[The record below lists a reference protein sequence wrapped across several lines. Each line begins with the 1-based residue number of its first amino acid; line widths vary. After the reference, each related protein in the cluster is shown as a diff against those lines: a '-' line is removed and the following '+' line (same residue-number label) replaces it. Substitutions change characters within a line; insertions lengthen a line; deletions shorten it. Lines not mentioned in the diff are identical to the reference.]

1 MLSLSKHEGKQS
13 HFQRG
18 GRNMASKLKIGVTG
32 CAGRMGAALARA
44 IAANNAAELAGGTE
58 AAGSPALGRDIG
70 ECAGIGKLGRKVS
83 DDAAALFAGCDAVID
98 FTSPAACLVHAALAA
113 KHKTAYV
120 VGTTGLSP
128 DHFAAL
134 KRAAKRAAIV
144 QSFNMSVGVNLLA
157 ALTGQVARVLD
168 DDFDIEIVEM
178 HHRMKVDAPS
188 GTALL
193 LGEAAAA
200 GRGVKLAAVA
210 RGLPLGG
217 RDGVTGARRQ
227 GDIGFASL
235 RGGNVVGDHTVI
247 FAADDERIELG
258 HKAGDRGIFPRGALR
273 AALWARGKKPGLYGM
288 ADVLGIKL

>member
-1 MLSLSKHEGKQS
+1 
-13 HFQRG
+13 
-18 GRNMASKLKIGVTG
+18 MANKLKIGIAGV
-32 CAGRMGAALARA
+32 AGRMGVTLARA
-44 IAANNAAELAGGTE
+44 IAGAKNIELA
-58 AAGSPALGRDIG
+58 AGIEQAGAPAVGRDIG
-70 ECAGIGKLGRKVS
+70 ECAGLAKLGRAVG
-83 DDAAALFAGCDAVID
+83 DDAAAMFAACGAVID
-98 FTSPAACLVHAALAA
+98 FTSPAACLVHAELAA

-120 VGTTGLSP
+120 VGTTGLAAE
-128 DHFAAL
+128 HMAAL

-157 ALTGQVARVLD
+157 ALVGQVARVLD
-168 DDFDIEIVEM
+168 EDFDVEIVEM

-210 RGLPLGG
+210 KRG
-217 RDGVTGARRQ
+217 RDGVTGARKR

-258 HKAGDRGIFPRGALR
+258 HKAGDRGIFARGALR
-273 AALWARGKKPGLYGM
+273 AAIWARGQPPGLYGM
-288 ADVLGIKL
+288 ADVLGLKL